1 MRVCVVGAGAIGGLI
16 GTRLSVAGQD
26 VSFFARGE
34 NLAVIRSDGMKLIEP
49 DGTVVAATDLTA
61 SDDLGSLG
69 SQDIVI
75 LALKAHQITGVAHD
89 LPALYHGETVVV
101 SLQNGIPWWFFQK
114 FPGPFAG
121 HRLQTLD
128 RAGIIE
134 DHIPVDRI
142 LGSIAYPAA
151 QRDAPGV
158 IRLIEGDRVP
168 VGELDGVR
176 SVRVT
181 EVAKVLTAAG
191 FKSRV
196 LTDIRSHL
204 WVKAWGNL
212 ALNPI
217 SALTGATLG
226 EICRYPPTRSLAAN
240 MMLEASD
247 VAEKLG
253 LHLRLSVDQRIDGA
267 EKVGEHKT
275 SMLQDVEAR
284 QTLEVEP
291 LIGSFLE
298 LGRLTGTP
306 MPATEGVYSL
316 ISLLNLRIGGATS
329 GPVAR

>member
-1 MRVCVVGAGAIGGLI
+1 MRVCVVGAGAIGGLLGI
-16 GTRLSVAGQD
+16 RLSLAGTD
-26 VSFFARGE
+26 VSFFARGKS
-34 NLAVIRSDGMKLIEP
+34 LAVIRADGMKLIEP
-49 DGTVVAATDLTA
+49 DGTVVTAKGLTA
-61 SDDLGSLG
+61 SDDLSLLG
-69 SQDIVI
+69 AHDVVI
-75 LALKAHQITGVAHD
+75 LALKAHQISAVAPHI
-89 LPALYHGETVVV
+89 PALYHANTVVV

-121 HRLQTLD
+121 RRMQSLD
-128 RAGIIE
+128 GGGIIE

-151 QRDAPGV
+151 ERDAPGV

-168 VGELDGVR
+168 VGELDGSR
-176 SVRVT
+176 SARVT
-181 EVAKVLTAAG
+181 EVAQMLGAAG

-212 ALNPI
+212 AFNPI
-217 SALTGATLG
+217 SALTGSTLS
-226 EICRYPPTRSLAAN
+226 EICRFPPTRSLAAS

-253 LHLRLSVDQRIDGA
+253 VQLRLSVEQRIEGA

-275 SMLQDVEAR
+275 SMLQDVEAG

-306 MPATEGVYSL
+306 MPATETVYSL
-316 ISLLNLRIGGATS
+316 ILLLNLRIENRSSRPG
-329 GPVAR
+329 